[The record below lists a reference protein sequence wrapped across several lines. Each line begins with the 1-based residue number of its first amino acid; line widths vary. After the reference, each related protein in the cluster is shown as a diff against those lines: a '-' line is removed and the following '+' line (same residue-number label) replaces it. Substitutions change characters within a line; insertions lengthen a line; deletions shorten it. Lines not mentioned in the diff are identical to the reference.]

1 MDPKVSWGECRTI
14 GATTELPFRL
24 RRGSAGVVPGLAWLP
39 PATGSPL
46 VLLGHGG
53 SGSKRAGRVVALGRW
68 FAGEGIA
75 AVAIDGPYHGDR
87 VERPM
92 PPEEYQALIAAEG
105 LEVVLDRM
113 TGDWLAVLDTLP
125 VDRDRLGYLGM
136 SMGARFG
143 LPLLA
148 ALGDR
153 AKGAVLGK
161 FGLDPA
167 EIDPRLNVPERVAA
181 DAGRITAKVLYH
193 VQLDDTLF
201 PLDGQKRLFELIGS
215 GQKELIAWPGEH
227 GVTDPAAVVRWREFI
242 RSAVEEQ

>member
-1 MDPKVSWGECRTI
+1 MALSTD
-14 GATTELPFRL
+14 
-24 RRGSAGVVPGLAWLP
+24 VPAVAWLP
-39 PATGSPL
+39 AREKAPL

-53 SGSKRAGRVVALGRW
+53 SGSRRSDRIVALGRW
-68 FAGEGIA
+68 FAAAGIA
-75 AVAIDGPYHGDR
+75 AVAIDGPYHGRR
-87 VERPM
+87 VDRPM

-113 TGDWLAVLDTLP
+113 TEDWLSVIGTLGQ
-125 VDRDRLGYLGM
+125 VDRNRLGYIGM

-167 EIDPRLNVPERVAA
+167 GIDPRLNVPWRVAA
-181 DAGRITAKVLYH
+181 DAGKITAKVLYH
-193 VQLDDTLF
+193 VQLDDTLS
-201 PLDGQKRLFELIGS
+201 PLDGQKRVFELIGS
-215 GQKELIAWPGEH
+215 TEKELLASPGEH
-227 GVTDPAAVVRWREFI
+227 GVTDPAAVARWREFI
-242 RSAVEEQ
+242 RDAVEER

>member
-1 MDPKVSWGECRTI
+1 MALSTD
-14 GATTELPFRL
+14 
-24 RRGSAGVVPGLAWLP
+24 VPAVAWLP
-39 PATGSPL
+39 AREKAPL

-53 SGSKRAGRVVALGRW
+53 SGSRRSDRIVALGRW
-68 FAGEGIA
+68 FAAAGIA
-75 AVAIDGPYHGDR
+75 AVAIDGPYHGRR
-87 VERPM
+87 VDRPM

-113 TGDWLAVLDTLP
+113 TEDWLSVIGTLGQ
-125 VDRDRLGYLGM
+125 VDRNRLGYIGM

-167 EIDPRLNVPERVAA
+167 GIDPRLNVPRRVAA
-181 DAGRITAKVLYH
+181 DAGKITAKVLYH
-193 VQLDDTLF
+193 VQLDDTLS
-201 PLDGQKRLFELIGS
+201 PLDGQKRVFELIGS
-215 GQKELIAWPGEH
+215 AEKELLASPGGH
-227 GVTDPAAVVRWREFI
+227 GVTDPAAVARWREFI
-242 RSAVEEQ
+242 RGAVEER